1 MSDDVVDKA
10 EAYYDS
16 SDADEFYF
24 RVWGGE
30 DIHIGLY
37 EEGETDI
44 FEASRRT
51 VATICEKLDHL
62 PRGTRMLDIG
72 AGYGGSA
79 RYLAREH
86 GHRVT
91 CLNISKVQN
100 RRNREMNAEQGLDE
114 LIDVFDGNFEDLP
127 FEDDAFDLVW
137 CQDSILHSGNRFKVF
152 QEVDRVLR
160 PGGEFIFT
168 DPMQKQNADPEALK
182 PVLARIHLSSMGSV
196 EEYRGFA
203 EKLGWRELEVDLH
216 TEQLVRHY
224 SAVLAN
230 LERREDELKS
240 ILSREYIDN
249 MMTGLRHWIE
259 AGKSGVLAWGILHF
273 KKGA

>member
-1 MSDDVVDKA
+1 MSDVVDKA

-37 EEGETDI
+37 DEGETDI

-51 VATICEKLDHL
+51 VATMCEEITHL
-62 PRGTRMLDIG
+62 PAGSRILDIG

-79 RYLAREH
+79 RYIAREH
-86 GHRVT
+86 GHHVT
-91 CLNISKVQN
+91 CLNLSKVQN
-100 RRNREMNAEQGLDE
+100 RRNREITADQGLSD
-114 LIDVFDGNFEDLP
+114 LIEVFDGNFEDLP
-127 FEDDAFDLVW
+127 FEDDAYDLVW
-137 CQDSILHSGNRFKVF
+137 CQDSILHSGNRYKVF
-152 QEVDRVLR
+152 QEVDRVLKSK
-160 PGGEFIFT
+160 GEFIFT
-168 DPMQKQNADPEALK
+168 DPMQKQDADPETLK

-196 EEYRGFA
+196 EEYREFA
-203 EKLGWRELEVDLH
+203 SKLNWKERAVKLH

-249 MMTGLRHWIE
+249 MMTGLRHWIA

-273 KKGA
+273 QKAD